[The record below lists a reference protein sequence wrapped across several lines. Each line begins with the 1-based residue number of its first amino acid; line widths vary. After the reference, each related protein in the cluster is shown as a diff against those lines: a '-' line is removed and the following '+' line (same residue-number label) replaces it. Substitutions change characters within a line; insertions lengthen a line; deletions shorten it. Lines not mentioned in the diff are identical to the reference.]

1 MCKLVTFGLLCVA
14 ALVVA
19 AHSREDHAFAKVAG
33 WTVLG
38 NWALF
43 VMPWV
48 YNPLSIAHLLKIAGL
63 PVVHE
68 DAWALTDLASIFII
82 GYAGRYVWWSP
93 IIWSLHMSM
102 LAMLSVAWAN
112 SLEYIQYSAVLDAC
126 LIVQLAVLFLVGG
139 EGCADRLSDCWRD
152 IRRMGGPAGTSTKAF
167 SAREAAE

>member
-19 AHSREDHAFAKVAG
+19 AHSREDRAFAKVAG

-48 YNPLSIAHLLKIAGL
+48 YNPLSIAHLLKVAGL
-63 PVVHE
+63 PIGHE

-82 GYAGRYVWWSP
+82 GYAGRHVWWSP

-139 EGCADRLSDCWRD
+139 EGCADHLSSLWCRLRVFYVGMAT
-152 IRRMGGPAGTSTKAF
+152 RRNAF
-167 SAREAAE
+167 LEKEA

>member
-19 AHSREDHAFAKVAG
+19 AHSREDRAFAKMAG
-33 WTVLG
+33 WTVLV

-48 YNPLSIAHLLKIAGL
+48 YNPLSLAHLAKIAGL
-63 PVVHE
+63 PVRHE
-68 DAWALTDLASIFII
+68 DMWALTDLASIFIV
-82 GYAGRYVWWSP
+82 GYAGRHVWWAP

-112 SLEYIQYSAVLDAC
+112 SLEYIQYSAVLDVC

-139 EGCADRLSDCWRD
+139 EGCADRLSDCWRS
-152 IRRMGGPAGTSTKAF
+152 IRGMGRAASASIEAF
-167 SAREAAE
+167 SANEAAQ